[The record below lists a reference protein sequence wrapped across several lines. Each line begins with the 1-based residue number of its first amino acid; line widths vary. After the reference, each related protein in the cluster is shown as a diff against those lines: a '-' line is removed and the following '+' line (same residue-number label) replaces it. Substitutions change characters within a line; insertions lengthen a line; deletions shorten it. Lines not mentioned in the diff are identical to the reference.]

1 MLGVTCP
8 AVPPPVKIIRLII
21 TSRLEYVLFLH
32 TSNIIKIISILYFLK
47 EIGQVAKL
55 WRNLQT
61 SQKFEGSKM
70 NDKKDEFKEC
80 IAREF
85 EEIVRE
91 EEEFL
96 ENDTS
101 LVVPEGTK
109 EAVLARVREQI
120 RAYEMEQA
128 EKEAKEREEAINH
141 LSEEDREA
149 LELGRKMLKAEIG
162 QNDPEESSG
171 KKVRRKKRP
180 LKMYL
185 ALAAVIVCVLAM
197 GITSMGGP
205 ERIVRMMTQDVG
217 DREVEYTVKGENV
230 KTIENEDEE
239 KAYQEI
245 RDTFNTDIVKVI
257 ICLSDMT
264 FDSMNLEKD
273 KQVAEMYYN
282 YKGKTIAY
290 IINAPYRENSLGIDF
305 EDSVEKEYTKKIND
319 CEIKITIYKIDGE
332 KIPGCVAKFKYNNI
346 EYLLSGTMKQQ
357 DFEKIINNLFFSK

>member
-1 MLGVTCP
+1 
-8 AVPPPVKIIRLII
+8 
-21 TSRLEYVLFLH
+21 
-32 TSNIIKIISILYFLK
+32 
-47 EIGQVAKL
+47 
-55 WRNLQT
+55 
-61 SQKFEGSKM
+61 M

-85 EEIVRE
+85 EEIARE

-120 RAYEMEQA
+120 RAYEMEQTR
-128 EKEAKEREEAINH
+128 KEAEEREEAINH

-162 QNDPEESSG
+162 QKDPEEPSG
-171 KKVRRKKRP
+171 KKVRRKKKP

-205 ERIVRMMTQDVG
+205 ERIVRMMTQNVG
-217 DREVEYTVKGENV
+217 DREVEYTVKGEKV

-273 KQVAEMYYN
+273 KQVAEMY
-282 YKGKTIAY
+282 
-290 IINAPYRENSLGIDF
+290 
-305 EDSVEKEYTKKIND
+305 
-319 CEIKITIYKIDGE
+319 
-332 KIPGCVAKFKYNNI
+332 
-346 EYLLSGTMKQQ
+346 
-357 DFEKIINNLFFSK
+357 

>member
-1 MLGVTCP
+1 
-8 AVPPPVKIIRLII
+8 
-21 TSRLEYVLFLH
+21 
-32 TSNIIKIISILYFLK
+32 
-47 EIGQVAKL
+47 
-55 WRNLQT
+55 
-61 SQKFEGSKM
+61 M

-85 EEIVRE
+85 EEIARE

-128 EKEAKEREEAINH
+128 RKETEEREEAINH

-149 LELGRKMLKAEIG
+149 LELGRKMLKAGIG
-162 QNDPEESSG
+162 QNDPEEPSG
-171 KKVRRKKRP
+171 KKVRRKKKP

-217 DREVEYTVKGENV
+217 DREVEYTVKGEKV

-282 YKGKTIAY
+282 YEGKTIAY
-290 IINAPYRENSLGIDF
+290 IINVPYRENSLGIDF
-305 EDSVEKEYTKKIND
+305 EDSVEKEYTKKING

>member
-1 MLGVTCP
+1 
-8 AVPPPVKIIRLII
+8 
-21 TSRLEYVLFLH
+21 
-32 TSNIIKIISILYFLK
+32 
-47 EIGQVAKL
+47 
-55 WRNLQT
+55 
-61 SQKFEGSKM
+61 M

-85 EEIVRE
+85 EEIARE

-128 EKEAKEREEAINH
+128 RKETEEREEAINH

-149 LELGRKMLKAEIG
+149 LELGRKMLKAGIG
-162 QNDPEESSG
+162 QNDPEEPSG
-171 KKVRRKKRP
+171 KKVRRKKKP

-205 ERIVRMMTQDVG
+205 ERIVRMMTQNVG
-217 DREVEYTVKGENV
+217 DREVDQVDSNHTDKEN
-230 KTIENEDEE
+230 KIIEGEDEE

-245 RDTFNTDIVKVI
+245 EDVFNTDIVK
-257 ICLSDMT
+257 LSANLKDMK
-264 FDSMNLEKD
+264 FDSMNLDENN
-273 KQVAEMYYN
+273 QIAENYYTYN
-282 YKGKTIAY
+282 KKKIAY
-290 IINAPYRENSLGIDF
+290 IISAPYRENSWGVDF
-305 EDSVEKEYTKKIND
+305 EDPIEKKYTEKLHNCKID
-319 CEIKITIYKIDGE
+319 ITVYKIDKNERFGYS
-332 KIPGCVAKFKYNNI
+332 AKFKYNNI
-346 EYLLSGTMKQQ
+346 DYLLTGTMRQQ
-357 DFEKIINNLFFSK
+357 EFDKILKSLVFPK

>member
-1 MLGVTCP
+1 
-8 AVPPPVKIIRLII
+8 
-21 TSRLEYVLFLH
+21 
-32 TSNIIKIISILYFLK
+32 
-47 EIGQVAKL
+47 
-55 WRNLQT
+55 
-61 SQKFEGSKM
+61 M

-85 EEIVRE
+85 EEIARE

-120 RAYEMEQA
+120 RAYEMEQSR
-128 EKEAKEREEAINH
+128 KEAEEREEAINH

-162 QNDPEESSG
+162 QKDPEEPSG
-171 KKVRRKKRP
+171 KKVRRKKKP

-205 ERIVRMMTQDVG
+205 ERIVRMMTQNVG
-217 DREVEYTVKGENV
+217 DREVEYTVKGEKV

-282 YKGKTIAY
+282 YEGKTIAY
-290 IINAPYRENSLGIDF
+290 IINVPYRENSLGIDF
-305 EDSVEKEYTKKIND
+305 EDSVEKEYTKKING

>member
-1 MLGVTCP
+1 
-8 AVPPPVKIIRLII
+8 
-21 TSRLEYVLFLH
+21 
-32 TSNIIKIISILYFLK
+32 
-47 EIGQVAKL
+47 
-55 WRNLQT
+55 
-61 SQKFEGSKM
+61 M

-85 EEIVRE
+85 EEIARE

-128 EKEAKEREEAINH
+128 RKETEEREEAINH

-149 LELGRKMLKAEIG
+149 LELGRKMLKAGIG
-162 QNDPEESSG
+162 QNDPEEPSG
-171 KKVRRKKRP
+171 KKVRRKKKP

-185 ALAAVIVCVLAM
+185 ALAAVIVCVMAM

-217 DREVEYTVKGENV
+217 DREVEYTVKGEKV

-239 KAYQEI
+239 KAYQKI

-257 ICLSDMT
+257 LCLSDMT

-282 YKGKTIAY
+282 YEGKTIAY

-305 EDSVEKEYTKKIND
+305 EDSVEKEYTKKING

-357 DFEKIINNLFFSK
+357 DFEKIINNLIFP

>member
-1 MLGVTCP
+1 
-8 AVPPPVKIIRLII
+8 
-21 TSRLEYVLFLH
+21 
-32 TSNIIKIISILYFLK
+32 
-47 EIGQVAKL
+47 
-55 WRNLQT
+55 
-61 SQKFEGSKM
+61 M

-85 EEIVRE
+85 EEIARE

-120 RAYEMEQA
+120 RAYEMEQTR
-128 EKEAKEREEAINH
+128 KEIEEREEAINH

-149 LELGRKMLKAEIG
+149 LELGRKMLKAGIG
-162 QNDPEESSG
+162 QKDPEEPSG
-171 KKVRRKKRP
+171 KKVRRKKKP
-180 LKMYL
+180 LKIYL

-217 DREVEYTVKGENV
+217 DREVEYTVKGEKV

-239 KAYQEI
+239 KAYQKI

-257 ICLSDMT
+257 LCLSDMT

-282 YKGKTIAY
+282 YEGKTIAY

-305 EDSVEKEYTKKIND
+305 EDSVEKEYTKKING

-357 DFEKIINNLFFSK
+357 DFEKIINNLIFP

>member
-1 MLGVTCP
+1 
-8 AVPPPVKIIRLII
+8 
-21 TSRLEYVLFLH
+21 
-32 TSNIIKIISILYFLK
+32 
-47 EIGQVAKL
+47 
-55 WRNLQT
+55 
-61 SQKFEGSKM
+61 M

-85 EEIVRE
+85 EEIARE

-128 EKEAKEREEAINH
+128 RKEAEEREEAINH

-149 LELGRKMLKAEIG
+149 LELGRKMLKAGIG
-162 QNDPEESSG
+162 QKDPEEPSG
-171 KKVRRKKRP
+171 KKVRRKKKP

-217 DREVEYTVKGENV
+217 DREVDQVDSNHTDKENKVIEGE
-230 KTIENEDEE
+230 EEE

-245 RDTFNTDIVKVI
+245 RDAFGTEVVKVSV
-257 ICLSDMT
+257 CLPEMR
-264 FDSMNLEKD
+264 FDLMELDKD
-273 KQVAEMYYN
+273 KQMADVYYYYN
-282 YKGKTIAY
+282 NKTIAY
-290 IINAPYRENSLGIDF
+290 CINVPYRDGSWGIDF
-305 EDSVEKEYTKKIND
+305 EDPVDKEYTKEIQGCKI
-319 CEIKITIYKIDGE
+319 EITKYKPNKKGLPRWDARFE
-332 KIPGCVAKFKYNNI
+332 YNNI
-346 EYLLSGTMKQQ
+346 EYLLTGTMKQR
-357 DFEKIINNLFFSK
+357 DFEKILKNLIFLK

>member
-1 MLGVTCP
+1 
-8 AVPPPVKIIRLII
+8 
-21 TSRLEYVLFLH
+21 
-32 TSNIIKIISILYFLK
+32 
-47 EIGQVAKL
+47 
-55 WRNLQT
+55 
-61 SQKFEGSKM
+61 M

-85 EEIVRE
+85 EEIARE

-120 RAYEMEQA
+120 RAYEMEQTR
-128 EKEAKEREEAINH
+128 KETEEREEAINH

-149 LELGRKMLKAEIG
+149 LELGRKMLKAGIG
-162 QNDPEESSG
+162 QNDPEEPSG
-171 KKVRRKKRP
+171 KKVRRKKKP

-185 ALAAVIVCVLAM
+185 ALAAVIVCVMAM

-217 DREVEYTVKGENV
+217 DREVEYTVKGEKV

-239 KAYQEI
+239 KAYQKI

-257 ICLSDMT
+257 LCLSDMT

-282 YKGKTIAY
+282 YEGKTIAY

-305 EDSVEKEYTKKIND
+305 EDSVEKEYTKKINS

-357 DFEKIINNLFFSK
+357 DFEKIINNLIFP

>member
-1 MLGVTCP
+1 
-8 AVPPPVKIIRLII
+8 
-21 TSRLEYVLFLH
+21 
-32 TSNIIKIISILYFLK
+32 
-47 EIGQVAKL
+47 
-55 WRNLQT
+55 
-61 SQKFEGSKM
+61 M

-85 EEIVRE
+85 EEIARE

-120 RAYEMEQA
+120 RAYEMEQTR
-128 EKEAKEREEAINH
+128 KEAEEREEAINH
-141 LSEEDREA
+141 LSEDREA
-149 LELGRKMLKAEIG
+149 LELGRKMLKAGIG

-171 KKVRRKKRP
+171 KKVRRKKKP

-217 DREVEYTVKGENV
+217 DREVEYTVKGEKV

-245 RDTFNTDIVKVI
+245 RDNFDTDVVKI
-257 ICLSDMT
+257 SICLPEMR
-264 FDSMNLEKD
+264 FDSMELDKEKQMAD
-273 KQVAEMYYN
+273 MYYYYN
-282 YKGKTIAY
+282 NKTIAY
-290 IINAPYRENSLGIDF
+290 CINVPYRDGSWGIDF
-305 EDSVEKEYTKKIND
+305 EDPIDKEYSKEIQGCTIEITK
-319 CEIKITIYKIDGE
+319 YKPNQKGLPRWDARFE
-332 KIPGCVAKFKYNNI
+332 YDNT
-346 EYLLSGTMKQQ
+346 EYLLTGTMKQQ
-357 DFEKIINNLFFSK
+357 DFEKILNNLIFPQ

>member
-1 MLGVTCP
+1 
-8 AVPPPVKIIRLII
+8 
-21 TSRLEYVLFLH
+21 
-32 TSNIIKIISILYFLK
+32 
-47 EIGQVAKL
+47 
-55 WRNLQT
+55 
-61 SQKFEGSKM
+61 M

-120 RAYEMEQA
+120 RAYEMEQTR
-128 EKEAKEREEAINH
+128 KETEEREEAINH

-149 LELGRKMLKAEIG
+149 LELGRKMLKAGIG
-162 QNDPEESSG
+162 QNDPEEPSG
-171 KKVRRKKRP
+171 KKVRRKKKP

-217 DREVEYTVKGENV
+217 DREVEYTVKGEKV

-239 KAYQEI
+239 KAYQKI

-257 ICLSDMT
+257 LCLSDMT

-282 YKGKTIAY
+282 YEGKTIAY
-290 IINAPYRENSLGIDF
+290 IINVPYRENSLGIDF
-305 EDSVEKEYTKKIND
+305 EDSVEKEYTKKING

>member
-1 MLGVTCP
+1 
-8 AVPPPVKIIRLII
+8 
-21 TSRLEYVLFLH
+21 
-32 TSNIIKIISILYFLK
+32 
-47 EIGQVAKL
+47 
-55 WRNLQT
+55 
-61 SQKFEGSKM
+61 M

-85 EEIVRE
+85 EEIARE

-128 EKEAKEREEAINH
+128 EKDAKEREEAISH

-149 LELGRKMLKAEIG
+149 LELGRKMLKAGIG
-162 QNDPEESSG
+162 KKDPEEPSG
-171 KKVRRKKRP
+171 KKVRRKKKP

-205 ERIVRMMTQDVG
+205 ERIVRMVKQNVG
-217 DREVEYTVKGENV
+217 DREVEKSSTSHKI
-230 KTIENEDEE
+230 KMIEGEDEE

-245 RDTFNTDIVKVI
+245 GDVFNTDIVKIFV
-257 ICLSDMT
+257 CLPGMS
-264 FDSMNLEKD
+264 FDSVEFYED
-273 KQVAEMYYN
+273 KQMAELFYLYN
-282 YKGKTIAY
+282 KKTIVY
-290 IINAPYRENSLGIDF
+290 CINAPYREESWGIDF
-305 EDSVEKEYTKKIND
+305 EDTVEEEHFENINGCRVKVTK
-319 CEIKITIYKIDGE
+319 YKIDKE
-332 KIPGCVAKFKYNNI
+332 DLPKWVAKFEYNNI
-346 EYLLSGTMKQQ
+346 EYMLTGTMEKQ
-357 DFEKIINNLFFSK
+357 DFEKILKNLIFPN

>member
-1 MLGVTCP
+1 
-8 AVPPPVKIIRLII
+8 
-21 TSRLEYVLFLH
+21 
-32 TSNIIKIISILYFLK
+32 
-47 EIGQVAKL
+47 
-55 WRNLQT
+55 
-61 SQKFEGSKM
+61 M

-85 EEIVRE
+85 EEIARE

-128 EKEAKEREEAINH
+128 EKEAKEREEAISH

-149 LELGRKMLKAEIG
+149 LELGRKMLKAGIG
-162 QNDPEESSG
+162 QNDPEEPSG
-171 KKVRRKKRP
+171 KKVRRKKKP

-205 ERIVRMMTQDVG
+205 ERIVRMVKQNVG
-217 DREVEYTVKGENV
+217 DREVEKSSTSHKI
-230 KTIENEDEE
+230 KMIEGEDEE

-245 RDTFNTDIVKVI
+245 GDVFNTDIVKIFV
-257 ICLSDMT
+257 CLPGMS
-264 FDSMNLEKD
+264 FDSVEFYED
-273 KQVAEMYYN
+273 KQMAELFYLYN
-282 YKGKTIAY
+282 KKTIVY
-290 IINAPYRENSLGIDF
+290 CINAPYREESWGIDF
-305 EDSVEKEYTKKIND
+305 EDTVEEEYFENING
-319 CEIKITIYKIDGE
+319 CRVKVTEYKIDKE
-332 KIPGCVAKFKYNNI
+332 DLPKWVAKFEYNNI
-346 EYLLSGTMKQQ
+346 EYMLTGTMEKQ
-357 DFEKIINNLFFSK
+357 DFEKILKNLFFPK

>member
-1 MLGVTCP
+1 
-8 AVPPPVKIIRLII
+8 
-21 TSRLEYVLFLH
+21 
-32 TSNIIKIISILYFLK
+32 
-47 EIGQVAKL
+47 
-55 WRNLQT
+55 
-61 SQKFEGSKM
+61 M

-85 EEIVRE
+85 EEIARE

-96 ENDTS
+96 KNDTS

-128 EKEAKEREEAINH
+128 RKEAEEREEAINH

-149 LELGRKMLKAEIG
+149 LELGRKMLKAGIG
-162 QNDPEESSG
+162 QNDPEEPSG
-171 KKVRRKKRP
+171 KKVRRKKKP

-185 ALAAVIVCVLAM
+185 ALAAVIVCVMAM

-217 DREVEYTVKGENV
+217 DREVEYTVKGEKV

-239 KAYQEI
+239 KAYQKI

-257 ICLSDMT
+257 LCLSDMT

-282 YKGKTIAY
+282 YEGKTIAY

-305 EDSVEKEYTKKIND
+305 EDSVEKEYTKKLMAVKLKLQY
-319 CEIKITIYKIDGE
+319 IK
-332 KIPGCVAKFKYNNI
+332 
-346 EYLLSGTMKQQ
+346 
-357 DFEKIINNLFFSK
+357 

>member
-1 MLGVTCP
+1 
-8 AVPPPVKIIRLII
+8 
-21 TSRLEYVLFLH
+21 
-32 TSNIIKIISILYFLK
+32 
-47 EIGQVAKL
+47 
-55 WRNLQT
+55 
-61 SQKFEGSKM
+61 M

-85 EEIVRE
+85 EEIARE

-120 RAYEMEQA
+120 HAYEMEQTR
-128 EKEAKEREEAINH
+128 KEAEEREEAINQ

-149 LELGRKMLKAEIG
+149 LELERKMLKAGIG
-162 QNDPEESSG
+162 QNDSEELSG
-171 KKVRRKKRP
+171 KKVRRKKKP
-180 LKMYL
+180 LKIYL

-217 DREVEYTVKGENV
+217 DREVEYTVKGEKV

-245 RDTFNTDIVKVI
+245 RDNFDTDVVKI
-257 ICLSDMT
+257 SICLPEMR
-264 FDSMNLEKD
+264 FDSMELDKEKQMAD
-273 KQVAEMYYN
+273 MYYYYN
-282 YKGKTIAY
+282 NKTIAY
-290 IINAPYRENSLGIDF
+290 CINVPYRDGSWGIDF
-305 EDSVEKEYTKKIND
+305 EDPIDKEYSKEIQGCTIEITK
-319 CEIKITIYKIDGE
+319 YKPNQKGLPRWDARFE
-332 KIPGCVAKFKYNNI
+332 YDNT
-346 EYLLSGTMKQQ
+346 EYLLTGTMKQQ
-357 DFEKIINNLFFSK
+357 DFEKILNNLIFPQ